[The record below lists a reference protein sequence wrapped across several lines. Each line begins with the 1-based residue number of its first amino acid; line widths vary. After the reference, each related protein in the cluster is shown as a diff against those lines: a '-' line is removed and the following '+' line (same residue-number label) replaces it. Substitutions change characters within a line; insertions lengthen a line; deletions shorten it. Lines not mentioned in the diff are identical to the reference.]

1 MSATS
6 IAPCARSS
14 AETAAE
20 SSASPPVWVVIA
32 RLVRS
37 CRPTLTITTG
47 LPSAAARSS
56 AAAKRSG
63 SRIAS
68 MNPPTMAVCGSS
80 RRYSRNAAALT
91 VASLPEETIWLKP
104 KRRVSVSRP
113 TQRVAGAVEDAR
125 VIRVDR
131 KDPAGKPDTF
141 ERGDDPTAGC
151 RLVRGA
157 NYRDRFRSEQRGRQ
171 RRQLDTDFGRDIE

>member
-47 LPSAAARSS
+47 LPSAPARSS

-80 RRYSRNAAALT
+80 RRYGHGQGFDHVERFHRVRHNLRHRQIAKPL
-91 VASLPEETIWLKP
+91 VARGDYVPWRLAGTGGVDRILERCDVVVP
-104 KRRVSVSRP
+104 KRALGIVGLADLPVP
-113 TQRVAGAVEDAR
+113 L
-125 VIRVDR
+125 
-131 KDPAGKPDTF
+131 
-141 ERGDDPTAGC
+141 
-151 RLVRGA
+151 RL
-157 NYRDRFRSEQRGRQ
+157 SE
-171 RRQLDTDFGRDIE
+171 I